1 MKTYAISARIK
12 NLAASITPE
21 ALEQMADQV
30 CRVKE
35 AAKAA
40 RLAYNTYKPG
50 ATLEASEAA
59 TFEAVEMMNEYCAIK
74 SVMAGL
80 PFRPM
85 SAKAFL
91 R

>member
-1 MKTYAISARIK
+1 MSIYTVTARIK
-12 NLAASITPE
+12 NAAASITPE
-21 ALEQMADQV
+21 ALEQMAV
-30 CRVKE
+30 CVCTAKE

-40 RLAYNTYKPG
+40 RLAYNTYRPG
-50 ATLEASEAA
+50 ATQEAAEAA
-59 TFEAVEMMNEYCAIK
+59 TQEAVMLMNEYGAIK
-74 SVMAGL
+74 SAMAGL